1 MAKLDAKYFH
11 EAKSIAS
18 FGGRLCF
25 AVSLGRDCACM
36 LHIMSQLTDMKK
48 HAYFTWSFYPKL
60 LPYQARYVA
69 MLEKRYGINIEI
81 HLNPQLTKT
90 KQMDFVV
97 DFMDK
102 HQCSLALFGYRMDE
116 SLQRRGM
123 LKKFADGI
131 DYQRKWAYPMRSF
144 TRKTIRGYVN
154 TNKIPLVPEYNA
166 GMTHD
171 CQEHR
176 GLRSVILRHF
186 ISEEDY
192 QAAISMDPNVE
203 IDYVR
208 AINDPEN
215 RRLYFEAT
223 GKELPTR

>member
-1 MAKLDAKYFH
+1 MASLDAKYFH

-36 LHIMSQLTDMKK
+36 LDIMSHLTDMKK

-123 LKKFADGI
+123 LKKFTDGI

-144 TRKTIRGYVN
+144 TRKTIRGYVKSN
-154 TNKIPLVPEYNA
+154 RIPLNPEYNF
-166 GMTHD
+166 GVEHD
-171 CQEHR
+171 YQEHR
-176 GLRSVILRHF
+176 GDRAFMLRHF

-208 AINDPEN
+208 AASKPEN
-215 RRLYFEAT
+215 RQFYKEIF
-223 GKELPTR
+223 GKELPAW

>member
-1 MAKLDAKYFH
+1 MGALDAKYFH
-11 EAKSIAS
+11 EAKSIAK
-18 FGGRLCF
+18 FGGRFCF

-36 LHIMSQLTDMKK
+36 LHIMSRLTDMSK
-48 HAYFTWSFYPKL
+48 HAYFTWSHYPKM

-69 MLEKRYGINIEI
+69 MLERRYGINIEV
-81 HLNPQLTKT
+81 HLNPILTKT
-90 KQMDFVV
+90 KQMPFVV
-97 DFMDK
+97 DFMERNN
-102 HQCSLALFGYRMDE
+102 CSLALFGYRMDE

-123 LKKFADGI
+123 LKKFTDGI
-131 DYQRKWAYPMRSF
+131 DYVRKWAYPMRSF

-154 TNKIPLVPEYNA
+154 SNKIPLSPEYNA
-166 GMTHD
+166 GFNHD
-171 CQEHR
+171 FPEHR
-176 GLRSVILRHF
+176 GMASMILRHF

-192 QAAISMDPNVE
+192 QAAVAQDPNIE

-215 RRLYFEAT
+215 RKLYFETT